1 MLTSRQRRLE
11 NRVADWRLQ
20 NGAKRGWRSSWR
32 CERKRASPWKDVD
45 SPPDTPPPQVEI
57 GDWRSE
63 MKIGERASLL
73 YERAAM
79 ELPSLVSGMTEF
91 AANLYPLRPRRS
103 SWRS

>member
-20 NGAKRGWRSSWR
+20 NGAKTEGGDPLEGVKGKEHPLGRTSI
-32 CERKRASPWKDVD
+32 
-45 SPPDTPPPQVEI
+45 PPLTRLPHEI

-73 YERAAM
+73 
-79 ELPSLVSGMTEF
+79 
-91 AANLYPLRPRRS
+91 
-103 SWRS
+103 